1 MKTAPGTQ
9 TGPTWLADAV
19 RPDEAESQS
28 AYPRSRRY
36 RPQPPDEV
44 AFPVVPMLDMA
55 FQLLAFFILTF
66 KAPSAETHMD
76 LDLPATRAA
85 LASSAQG
92 RAQGEPGGPSAID
105 LENDLIVRAEADD
118 LGNLKAL
125 RLVDASLP
133 DLVTL
138 GDRLRRYTE
147 LLSGQPLHI
156 RLIADEHVA
165 MIRAA
170 GS

>member
-1 MKTAPGTQ
+1 
-9 TGPTWLADAV
+9 
-19 RPDEAESQS
+19 
-28 AYPRSRRY
+28 
-36 RPQPPDEV
+36 
-44 AFPVVPMLDMA
+44 
-55 FQLLAFFILTF
+55 LTF

-85 LASSAQG
+85 LASSAPG
-92 RAQGEPGGPSAID
+92 RAQEEPGGPSAID
-105 LENDLIVRAEADD
+105 LENDLVVRAEADD

-156 RLIADEHVA
+156 RLIADDALRYEPAARIIATCSSAGVSG
-165 MIRAA
+165 IRLTRVTSPNLVPSGGRPPANDGTTPSRA
-170 GS
+170 KPSAVSP